1 MSRFAS
7 QGLTLLEL
15 MIAIALLAVLGT
27 LAVPTLS
34 ARLDQQ
40 RLYGAAEALMADVNE
55 ARFEAARQGRA
66 MHVLM
71 QPGSAW
77 CWAVASDASCP
88 CGQAQ
93 ACELRRALPPDHA
106 GVLLLQAQSM
116 RLSATGLAEGAGNAT
131 LESRRGAR
139 LRVEVQAL
147 GRARICTLIGPT
159 ARYPAC

>member
-1 MSRFAS
+1 MKHHLAR
-7 QGLTLLEL
+7 GLTLLEL
-15 MIAIALLAVLGT
+15 MIAVALLAVLGT
-27 LAVPTLS
+27 LAVPALS

-40 RLYGAAEALMADVNE
+40 RLYSAAEALMADVNE

-66 MHVLM
+66 MHVVM
-71 QPGSAW
+71 QPGESW
-77 CWAVASDASCP
+77 CWAVATASSCP

-93 ACELRRALPPDHA
+93 ACELRRALPQDHG
-106 GVLLLQAQSM
+106 GVRLLQAQSVH
-116 RLSATGLAEGAGNAT
+116 LGATGLAEGAGTAT

-139 LRVEVQAL
+139 LRVDVQAL

>member
-1 MSRFAS
+1 MKARALR
-7 QGLTLLEL
+7 GLTMLEL
-15 MIAIALLAVLGT
+15 VITIAVLAVLGA

-55 ARFEAARQGRA
+55 ARFEAARQGRPV
-66 MHVLM
+66 HVLM
-71 QPGSAW
+71 QPGPTW
-77 CWAVASDASCP
+77 CWAVTTQAACP

-93 ACELRRALPPDHA
+93 PCELRRALPQDHA
-106 GVLLLQAQSM
+106 GVQLLQAQSM
-116 RLSATGLAEGAGNAT
+116 HLGATGLAEGAGNAT

-139 LRVEVQAL
+139 LRVDVAAL
-147 GRARICTLIGPT
+147 GRARICTLVGPT